1 MFSNKMAFSFEPLAI
16 PGVLLITPPV
26 FSDPRG
32 FFVETYKRSA
42 FAAAGIN
49 EVFVQENHSSSE
61 RGVLRGLHF
70 QRAPHA
76 QSKLVRVVSG
86 QVFDVAVDLR
96 PDSPTSG
103 QWVGVKLSEAD
114 RKLLFIPSWC
124 AHGFCVLSD
133 RAEVVYLTSTEYAP
147 DHESGVMWN
156 DPALAIDWPIDNP
169 VVSERDQRWP
179 AFPLTGAAIRRGQG
193 DR

>member
-1 MFSNKMAFSFEPLAI
+1 MPFDFEPLAI
-16 PGVLLITPPV
+16 PEVILIVPRVLN
-26 FSDPRG
+26 DPRG
-32 FFVETYKRSA
+32 FFIETYKRSE
-42 FAAAGIN
+42 FAAAGIRD
-49 EVFVQENHSSSE
+49 VFVQENHSCSE

-86 QVFDVAVDLR
+86 RVFDVAVDLR
-96 PDSPTSG
+96 PNSPTSG
-103 QWVGVKLSEAD
+103 RWVGATLSAAD
-114 RKLLFIPSWC
+114 RKLLYIPSWC

-147 DHESGVMWN
+147 DYESGVMWN
-156 DPALAIDWPIDNP
+156 DPALGIGWPGQSPI
-169 VVSERDQRWP
+169 VSERDQRWP
-179 AFPLTGAAIRRGQG
+179 PLVLTGAAPGRARG